1 MKAIYKREL
10 RSYFGSMYGYIYL
23 AFTLCVIG
31 VYIVMNNLLMFSSE
45 MTYTYSDMAFLSIF
59 LIPVLTMRSFAEE
72 RRNKTD
78 MFLLSLPIKSV
89 SIVLGKYFA
98 MLTVFAIPVAVMCG
112 YSLLL
117 HCFSGNAVFPATLGS
132 AVVATVSYFLLGALL
147 IAICM
152 FISSLTDSV
161 VLAAVGGFAAML
173 VISGIDTLVAVL
185 EYFDAAFPKQAALFS
200 FIGLIVL
207 LALIALA
214 AGLIFKSLSVGMI
227 TAAATI
233 IPLSGGYALCSFKF
247 PSVFEGL
254 FSKVLTRISAF
265 ATFSSMTLGAL
276 SISGLVFFVSAI
288 FFCVYL
294 TVQSLERR
302 RLNS

>member
-31 VYIVMNNLLMFSSE
+31 VYLTMNNLLGMTAE
-45 MTYTYSDMAFLSIF
+45 MSYTFSDMAFISIF

-78 MFLLSLPIKSV
+78 MFLLSLPVKSTEV
-89 SIVLGKYFA
+89 VLGKYFA
-98 MLTVFAIPVAVMCG
+98 MLTVFAIPVAVLSI
-112 YSLLL
+112 YSLILR
-117 HCFSGNAVFPATLGS
+117 CFSDGAVLLGS
-132 AVVATVSYFLLGALL
+132 LGTSLIAGISYLLLGALL

-161 VLAAVGGFAAML
+161 VLAAVGGFAAIL
-173 VISGIDTLVAVL
+173 VLFGMDYVVILA
-185 EYFDAAFPKQAALFS
+185 EYLDALFPEQAALFS

-207 LALIALA
+207 CALFALA
-214 AGLIFKSLSVGMI
+214 AGLLSKSLTVGMI
-227 TAAATI
+227 FAAATV
-233 IPLSGGYALCSFKF
+233 IPLSLVFVLCNSKF
-247 PSVFEGL
+247 PEAFPGL
-254 FSKVLTRISAF
+254 LAKVLVHISAF
-265 ATFSSMTLGAL
+265 ATFSSMTLGAFSL
-276 SISGLVFFVSAI
+276 SGLIFFASAI
-288 FFCVYL
+288 FFCVYM

-302 RLNS
+302 RWNS

>member
-1 MKAIYKREL
+1 MSAIYKREL

-31 VYIVMNNLLMFSSE
+31 VYISLTNLLGSTAE
-45 MTYTYSDMAFLSIF
+45 MAYTFSDMAFMSIF

-78 MFLLSLPIKSV
+78 MFLLSLPIKPA

-98 MLTVFAIPVAVMCG
+98 TLTVFGIPVAVICIYG
-112 YSLLL
+112 LILRAFSDSSALL
-117 HCFSGNAVFPATLGS
+117 GTLGAS
-132 AVVATVSYFLLGALL
+132 LVAGLSYLLLGALL

-161 VLAAVGGFAAML
+161 VLAAVGGFAAVL
-173 VISGIDTLVAVL
+173 VLYGMDYAVSL
-185 EYFDAAFPKQAALFS
+185 TKALDAYFPDLAALFS

-207 LALIALA
+207 FAVCALL
-214 AGLIFKSLSVGMI
+214 AGLLAKSATVGMI
-227 TAAATI
+227 AAATTI
-233 IPLSGGYALCSFKF
+233 IPLSGAYVLCTYKF
-247 PSVFEGL
+247 PQAFVGL
-254 FSKVLTRISAF
+254 FSKILTYISAF
-265 ATFSSMTLGAL
+265 ATFNSMALGAF
-276 SISGLVFFVSAI
+276 SISGLIFFASAI
-288 FFCVYL
+288 FLCVYL

-302 RLNS
+302 RWNS